1 MLQEATEEGKRTI
14 LQNQTQ
20 IQFRSEMR
28 FRGIA
33 SFLRISRFQWRE
45 SFVSDRTRAPFV
57 YASRT
62 IHENA
67 HPPRQIPVTPP
78 VSRP

>member
-45 SFVSDRTRAPFV
+45 SYVSNRTRAPFV

-67 HPPRQIPVTPP
+67 HPPEQVSVTPP
-78 VSRP
+78 TRRP